1 MQSPLSTFQKAE
13 KETHEMI
20 AKSEVF
26 DRSTIA
32 LDMLNHYVTKAR
44 AVVSKEIF
52 LTLPMMEG
60 RYNTLWTEKQ
70 ILGRYFMIQSGLVVP
85 LPRMMVQRIASF
97 LGYPTI
103 LEGCTTL
110 RETLKLSQ
118 STTSLRAALAI
129 HRSSNKRGKHRSA
142 LGFCVR
148 MLLVYVK

>member
-1 MQSPLSTFQKAE
+1 MQSQRSTNIQIAE
-13 KETHEMI
+13 KKTQIMI
-20 AKSEVF
+20 ANSQVF
-26 DRSTIA
+26 DPSTTA
-32 LDMLNHYVTKAR
+32 LDMLNQFATKAR

-52 LTLPMMEG
+52 LTLP
-60 RYNTLWTEKQ
+60 RDDRTIYTEET
-70 ILGRYFMIQSGLVVP
+70 ILRRYFMIQSGPLGP
-85 LPRMMVQRIASF
+85 LPRIVLPMIASY